1 MGVFV
6 FALPA
11 IFTEKAFLA
20 GAVFGTTL
28 LEVVLFA
35 AGAAAAL
42 RASFFAAFLDLAQ
55 RGRWCRHAAAQSL
68 QADSKRYRGRQRT
81 GSHWLKDEERRG
93 ILETAHALQ
102 PEIKCVVL
110 DCGESKVAIEGVD
123 LILGLVGPSKFLN
136 AVGRLLTQKAG
147 YANHV
152 SIGQLRRVP

>member
-11 IFTEKAFLA
+11 IFTETAFLA

-55 RGRWCRHAAAQSL
+55 RACCAAAIFARASAL
-68 QADSKRYRGRQRT
+68 KVRT
-81 GSHWLKDEERRG
+81 
-93 ILETAHALQ
+93 ALVLLGKLA
-102 PEIKCVVL
+102 PAGWPGFRFHVVL
-110 DCGESKVAIEGVD
+110 VPVNIARACCSREISASISKTIVFVSMNPPLSRITHKLCPTPALRE
-123 LILGLVGPSKFLN
+123 LG
-136 AVGRLLTQKAG
+136 
-147 YANHV
+147 H
-152 SIGQLRRVP
+152 